1 MSQSTLIAALQLN
14 SGDDV
19 AANLALASELVAE
32 AASRGARY
40 VVLPEYFYWMGE
52 DENKRVDLGEP
63 FGNGPLQQAMSNLAD
78 RHQIYL
84 AAGTLPIV
92 SPIANHV
99 YNSQLL
105 FGPDGHCLSRYDKI
119 HLFGFDDGTLR
130 YQESD
135 VLASGR
141 QITDYDL
148 GFAHA
153 RASICYDLR
162 FPELYR
168 SAPAYELISMAA
180 AFTYPT
186 GLAHW
191 HALLRARAIENQCYL
206 VASAQT
212 GTHPGGKQT
221 FGHSLVIDPWGE
233 IIDECVSGNGMAIAE
248 FDPERLAQ
256 IRQKLP
262 ALAHR
267 VL

>member
-1 MSQSTLIAALQLN
+1 MTQPTLIAAIQLN

-19 AANLALASELVAE
+19 AANLSLASDWVGQ
-32 AASRGARY
+32 AASLGARY

-52 DENKRVDLGEP
+52 DEMQRVDLGEP
-63 FGNGPLQQAMSNLAD
+63 FGHGPLQQAMSNLAK

-92 SPIANHV
+92 SPLANHV

-105 FGPDGHCLSRYDKI
+105 FGPQGDCLSRYDKI

-141 QITDYDL
+141 QVTDYNLD
-148 GFAHA
+148 FA
-153 RASICYDLR
+153 RVRTSICYDLR

-168 SAPAYELISMAA
+168 HPGAYELISMAA

-186 GLAHW
+186 GQAHW
-191 HALLRARAIENQCYL
+191 HTLLQARAIENQCYL

-221 FGHSLVIDPWGE
+221 FGHSLIIDPWGT
-233 IIDECVSGNGMAIAE
+233 ILDECVSGNGMAIAE
-248 FDPERLAQ
+248 FNLEHLTQ

-262 ALAHR
+262 ALSHR

>member
-1 MSQSTLIAALQLN
+1 MSQSTLIAAIQLN

-19 AANLALASELVAE
+19 DSNLKLAGDLVE
-32 AASRGARY
+32 QAASRGARY

-52 DENKRVDLGEP
+52 DEGQRVGLGEV
-63 FGNGPLQQAMSNLAD
+63 FGHGPLQQAMSRLAE
-78 RHQIYL
+78 RHQVYL

-92 SPIANHV
+92 SPIENHV

-105 FGPDGHCLSRYDKI
+105 FGPQGDCLSRYDKI

-141 QITDYDL
+141 QVTDYDL
-148 GFAHA
+148 GFAQV
-153 RASICYDLR
+153 RTSICYDLR

-168 SAPAYELISMAA
+168 QPGAYELISMAA

-186 GLAHW
+186 GQAHW
-191 HALLRARAIENQCYL
+191 HTLLQARAIENQCYL

-221 FGHSLVIDPWGE
+221 YGHSLIIDPWGK
-233 IIDECVSGNGMAIAE
+233 IVDECVSDNGLAIAE
-248 FDPERLAQ
+248 FDPEHLAQ

-262 ALAHR
+262 ALSHR